1 MALAIKIQVFEG
13 PLDLLLHLI
22 DEAKVEIEDIPVHE
36 ITEQYMAYLQSMQQ
50 LELEIASEF
59 IVMAATL
66 LLIKSR
72 TLLPKPPVQE
82 TFDDDWENEIDP
94 REELIQRLM
103 EYKKYKEAV
112 HMLKDMQH
120 ERSQIFIKEPD
131 DLTPYAQVVVEE
143 PLRGV
148 ELKHIVNAFQRV
160 LQKTKKGEQ
169 VASIRRDELS
179 VKDRMKEIVGLFSKS
194 RKKVLFSKLMGTD
207 FSRELVVVTFLAL
220 LELMKTKKI
229 RCYQHELFDD
239 IVIQPFTGDEHGHS
253 NINHST
259 TEVGD

>member
-1 MALAIKIQVFEG
+1 MALAIKIEVFEG

-22 DEAKVEIEDIPVHE
+22 DEAKVEIENIPVHE
-36 ITEQYMAYLQSMQQ
+36 ITDQYMAYLQSMQE

-82 TFDDDWENEIDP
+82 TFDDDWQNDIDP
-94 REELIQRLM
+94 REELIQRLI

-112 HMLKDMQH
+112 LMLKDMQM

-131 DLTPYAQVVVEE
+131 DLTPYAPVVVEE

-169 VASIRRDELS
+169 VARIRRDELS
-179 VKDRMKEIVGLFSKS
+179 VKDRMKEIVGLVGRRGK
-194 RKKVLFSKLMGTD
+194 RVLFSSLMGEEV
-207 FSRELVVVTFLAL
+207 SREMIVVTFLAL

-229 RCYQHELFDD
+229 VCYQHQLFDD
-239 IVIQPFTGDEHGHS
+239 IVIQPFTGDEHGQS
-253 NINHST
+253 DIDDSP
-259 TEVGD
+259 TEIGD